1 MGLLDLFKKKSA
13 KSKDLSETI
22 PEKEKK
28 YYQPDSYYTDV
39 AFEGTQFE
47 KKVITFEER
56 KKTAIPSDNGLYPAE
71 ILLLEYCTYGTY
83 PNPKSGY
90 PGFWWFEYGI
100 RDVGAVLKT
109 LSNRGFVEKSSVR
122 ESLSSF
128 TLTQLKKLLVAKNQP
143 ISGRKADLIFRI
155 VDCYSDDELL
165 SNGLELK
172 YKLTEKGQKE
182 LEENAYVP
190 YVHKSPRKT
199 IEGSPFGKPF
209 NVWSIN
215 KALGMGNKSNWK
227 QIIEEYEKAIE
238 KESEERNTVF
248 MENLKKIDFEGY
260 QELEAQ
266 NKQLAEVQEAR
277 RKYDES
283 NDLTTYIIFWEKL
296 WATGGLLFKGSKWL
310 FELPDLYIQAK
321 RFDDAEQLVK
331 RIKRTK
337 SDYSEK
343 ADYYLKKIEKQKNK
357 KKEGLL

>member
-1 MGLLDLFKKKSA
+1 M
-13 KSKDLSETI
+13 
-22 PEKEKK
+22 
-28 YYQPDSYYTDV
+28 
-39 AFEGTQFE
+39 
-47 KKVITFEER
+47 
-56 KKTAIPSDNGLYPAE
+56 
-71 ILLLEYCTYGTY
+71 LEYCTYGTY

-122 ESLSSF
+122 ESLSSS

-266 NKQLAEVQEAR
+266 NKQLTEVQEAR

-296 WATGGLLFKGSKWL
+296 WAAGGLLFKGSKWL